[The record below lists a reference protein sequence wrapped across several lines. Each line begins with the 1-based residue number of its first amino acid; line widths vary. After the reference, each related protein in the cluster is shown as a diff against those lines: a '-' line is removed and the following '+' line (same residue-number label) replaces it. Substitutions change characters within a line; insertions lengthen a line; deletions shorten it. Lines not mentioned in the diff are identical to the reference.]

1 MRRLAVERR
10 NTLSLL
16 RPTDFSQYTCAMIV
30 DCHAHVFENWHG
42 ACGHPSVEVHL
53 KYIQKNV
60 TRPAAKA
67 FRLRD
72 GADAQAAMLFRP
84 DDNTW
89 AGLADVDFRVG
100 RFGRFEFTHAGEDY
114 AIQYMP
120 VGMQTI
126 ESPPE
131 FMLAQMTYAGVD
143 HAILQAGG
151 GYGAMNDYNA
161 LAQKKYP
168 GKFTGLLHV
177 DEGIADRAEV
187 LAEVDRARD
196 VLGLKGVYYSHD
208 FSRHG
213 YARNLDHAAFAPFW
227 DKVAGFGLPVFVEL
241 SATPHY
247 DRASYIANLLALD
260 RVMARHR
267 AVRFVLVMGPPVA
280 HFARDGRWNF
290 PPEVLAAYRRENL
303 LIEIMFPITWG
314 GTWDYPYPEAQALI
328 RHMRDLFGAARLVW
342 GSDMPNVERFCTY
355 RQSLDYVRR
364 HCAFFS
370 AAEKDAVLGGTMA
383 ELFGLHG

>member
-1 MRRLAVERR
+1 
-10 NTLSLL
+10 
-16 RPTDFSQYTCAMIV
+16 MIV
-30 DCHAHVFENWHG
+30 DCHAHVFENWLG
-42 ACGHPSVEVHL
+42 ACGHTSVDIHL

-60 TRPAAKA
+60 TRPAAKT

-72 GADAQAAMLFRP
+72 GNPASAAMLFRP
-84 DDNTW
+84 GDNTW
-89 AGLADVDFRVG
+89 EGLADVNFRVG
-100 RFGRFEFTHAGEDY
+100 RFGRLEFTREGEDY

-151 GYGAMNDYNA
+151 GYGAMNDFNA
-161 LAQKKYP
+161 AAQKKYP
-168 GKFTGLLHV
+168 ANFTGLLHV
-177 DEGIADRAEV
+177 DEAIADRPEV
-187 LAEVDRARD
+187 LAEVERARN

-213 YARNLDHAAFAPFW
+213 YARNLDHPAFAPFW
-227 DKVAGFGLPVFVEL
+227 EKVAGFSLPVFVEL
-241 SATPHY
+241 SATPNY
-247 DRASYIANLLALD
+247 DRASYIENLLALD
-260 RVMARHR
+260 HVMQRYR
-267 AVRFVLVMGPPVA
+267 ALRFVLVMGPPVA
-280 HFARDGRWNF
+280 HFVRDGRWEF
-290 PPEVLAAYRRENL
+290 PPEVRAAYRRENV

-328 RHMRDLFGAARLVW
+328 RHMRELFGAGKLVW

-355 RQSLDYVRR
+355 RQCLDYVRR
-364 HCAFFS
+364 YCTFFS
-370 AAEKDAVLGGTMA
+370 GSEMDAVLGGTVA
-383 ELFGLHG
+383 ELFAIKVAERCHA